1 MKPVCAF
8 HIGARKAASS
18 WIYRCLAEHPGMAAP
33 SKDSIH
39 YFDMFYARGEAWYAS
54 HFDGAAPDQ
63 IRYDPTPSYLSSSW
77 APRRIRK
84 HNADARIAMCLRNPI
99 ERAFSHYWHEKKK
112 GRHRYAFREILSNY
126 DLFTSWLGPG
136 FYAEHLS
143 RYFECFPRDQ
153 ILVQR
158 FEDVDRNP
166 ARFLR
171 ELVSFFGADPEFVPS
186 ALHTTVNMAGPRHT
200 PIGMGLYSAR
210 KAMSLL
216 GLKRTADQLGQSAL
230 LSGRGEYLRGIPE
243 DVFAELLRICE
254 PEIIRLEDLL
264 QVDLSDWRRPASA
277 VAAA

>member
-1 MKPVCAF
+1 MKPVSAF
-8 HIGARKAASS
+8 HIGARKAATT
-18 WIYRCLAEHPGMAAP
+18 WIYHCLVEHPDIAAP
-33 SKDSIH
+33 PKDSIH
-39 YFDMFYARGEAWYAS
+39 YFDMLYARGEAWYAS
-54 HFDGAAPDQ
+54 HFEGAGPDQ

-77 APRRIRK
+77 APRRIRQ
-84 HNADARIAMCLRNPI
+84 HNAEARIAVCLRHPI
-99 ERAFSHYWHEKKK
+99 QRAFSHYWHEKKK
-112 GRHRYAFREILSNY
+112 GQHRYAFGDILSNY

-136 FYAEHLS
+136 LYAEHLS

-153 ILVQR
+153 ILAQR

-171 ELVSFFGADPEFVPS
+171 ELFSFFGADPEFVPS
-186 ALHTTVNMAGPRHT
+186 ALHTRVNVAGPRHT

-216 GLKRTADQLGQSAL
+216 GFKRTADQLGRSAL

-254 PEIIRLEDLL
+254 PEIVRLEDLL
-264 QVDLSDWRRPASA
+264 QIDLSDWRQPASA
-277 VAAA
+277 LVAA